1 MAYRLLKVA
10 PPPAD
15 EETMNDDPLLTA
27 FFEEAE
33 DQLAQLEAGLLEL
46 EERPD
51 DRELLNAVFRSVH
64 TLKGNA
70 AMLGFEEIVGVSHAL
85 EDLFERLRAT
95 RRPITARATDG
106 VLYAKDVLRALV
118 GRARTGTAS
127 TSAERAAVD
136 EVVATLGIVTSGEAA
151 EPAAVVEP
159 AAPGADDRR
168 DGAVAPET
176 TTLRVAVEKVD
187 HLVNLVGELVIAQ
200 SMVSDA
206 VAASTPE
213 RLAQLRAALALV
225 ERHTRELHEGV
236 MGIRM
241 VPIRT
246 LFARFPRLVRDVTTA
261 VGKVV
266 VLETAGEDTELDRTV
281 IENISDPLSHL
292 VRNAVDHGIELPAA
306 RRAAGKPDVGR
317 LTLRASQQ
325 SGNIYI
331 EVEDDGR
338 GLDRA
343 RLRARA
349 RELGIADDAI
359 RDEDAFSLIFRP
371 GFSTADRVT
380 QVSGRGVGLDVVRR
394 NVESLGGAI
403 AIHSETGRGTTFRIK
418 LPLTL
423 AIVDGQFVTVGGR
436 RFVVPL
442 SAIVESLRPVAGQLV
457 SVPGIGEALSVRR
470 RVLPLLR
477 LGTLFGVAPR
487 SHELTDGIVV
497 IVEHDGRQVALAV
510 DELHGQQQ
518 VVIKSLDRHYGK
530 VPGAAGATILGDGAV
545 SLILDVPGLLA
556 LGSAPAP
563 VAA

>member
-1 MAYRLLKVA
+1 VAHRLLKLS

-15 EETMNDDPLLTA
+15 EETMNDDPLLAA

-33 DQLAQLEAGLLEL
+33 DLLAQLEAGLLEL

-70 AMLGFEEIVGVSHAL
+70 AMLGFQEIVGVSHAL

-118 GRARTGTAS
+118 GRARTETPS
-127 TSAERAAVD
+127 TSEERAAVD
-136 EVVATLGIVTSGEAA
+136 EVVATLGIVTSGEDAGPA
-151 EPAAVVEP
+151 EAVEP
-159 AAPGADDRR
+159 VAPGAEDRR
-168 DGAVAPET
+168 PAAPET

-187 HLVNLVGELVIAQ
+187 RLVNLVGELVIAQ
-200 SMVSDA
+200 SMVSEA
-206 VAASTPE
+206 VAAATPE
-213 RLAQLRAALALV
+213 RLARLRGALAQV

-246 LFARFPRLVRDVTTA
+246 LFARFPRLVRDVTAA

-306 RRAAGKPDVGR
+306 RRAAGKPDTGR

-325 SGNIYI
+325 SGNVYI
-331 EVEDDGR
+331 EVADDGR

-343 RLRARA
+343 RLRRRA
-349 RELGIADDAI
+349 RELGIVGDEAI

-394 NVESLGGAI
+394 NVERLGGAI

-423 AIVDGQFVTVGGR
+423 AIVDGQFVSVGGR

-442 SAIVESLRPVAGQLV
+442 PAIVESLRPVAGQLV
-457 SVPGIGEALSVRR
+457 TVPGIGDALAVRR

-477 LGTLFGVAPR
+477 LGALFGVAPR
-487 SHELTDGIVV
+487 AHAVTDGLVV

-518 VVIKSLDRHYGK
+518 VVIKSLERHYGT
-530 VPGAAGATILGDGAV
+530 VPGAAGATILGDGV
-545 SLILDVPGLLA
+545 VTLILDVPGLLA
-556 LGSAPAP
+556 LASAPAP